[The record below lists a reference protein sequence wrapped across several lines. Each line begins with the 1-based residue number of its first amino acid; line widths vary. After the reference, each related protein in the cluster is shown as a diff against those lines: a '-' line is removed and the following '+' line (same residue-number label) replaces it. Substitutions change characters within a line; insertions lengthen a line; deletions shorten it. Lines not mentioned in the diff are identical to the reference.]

1 MHSFHQSRGR
11 ILFEAFCAFA
21 ISASFY
27 GAWMDLGTP
36 AFLPAA
42 AVSGLYGLVR
52 LFDMRGRKPA
62 EAAAR
67 VADATS
73 EHQTQGDLLDY
84 VPPASPTVAPV
95 VETTAPP
102 PDAAEPVAKKPA
114 RVRRKKQVAAKP
126 VIAQSE
132 DPPIAV
138 AEPVTL
144 TNLVELDGMQ
154 PVARAAPAESGAA
167 EEPEHLPVTPLFEP
181 EPFVRQQRT
190 VFGRKSG

>member
-21 ISASFY
+21 VSASFY

-95 VETTAPP
+95 VQTTAPP
-102 PDAAEPVAKKPA
+102 PAKKPA

-126 VIAQSE
+126 LIAQPE

-154 PVARAAPAESGAA
+154 PVAPAAPAELGAG